1 VIKMRFAHVK
11 KIEFTPI
18 QKDPGATVCMRT
30 MRVISE
36 SVVDGQ
42 VVTYAQEIEFYSQE
56 DLRIHVDD
64 FNAPTKSDYS
74 TI

>member
-1 VIKMRFAHVK
+1 MIKMRFGFVK

-18 QKDPGATVCMRT
+18 QKYDGAGCCMRT

-36 SVVDGQ
+36 SVVDGE
-42 VVTYAQEIEFYSQE
+42 VVTYAQELEFYAQE

-64 FNAPTKSDYS
+64 FNAPTKTDYS